1 MWPESPVRGG
11 GVEIAGEVNNDV
23 FENKYF
29 STRFLLPRSHRLEQ
43 LEARVKGV
51 WVLWVSRIT
60 HQASLRTGLKDQPTV
75 TAHKDTNA
83 QRWEATHSKAH
94 HQKRQTVDLTE
105 AATAPMLRK
114 DFSYDCTVSYSFKQ
128 CLLQRDFGR
137 LLRDVF

>member
-1 MWPESPVRGG
+1 MCSRTNTSAHASSFPVPIGWNNWKPE
-11 GVEIAGEVNNDV
+11 
-23 FENKYF
+23 
-29 STRFLLPRSHRLEQ
+29 
-43 LEARVKGV
+43 VKGV
-51 WVLWVSRIT
+51 WVMWVSRIA
-60 HQASLRTGLKDQPTV
+60 HQGSLRTGLEDQPTV

-83 QRWEATHSKAH
+83 QRWEATHSKTH

-114 DFSYDCTVSYSFKQ
+114 DFSYNCTVSYSFKQ